1 MTFAFFLY
9 SFVIFK
15 YLMNTF
21 SHVVQFTGEK
31 NAADSLSFLENAPED
46 FTSLQRG
53 SGRVWA
59 FDGTQDLLQQI
70 LKRVF
75 TFNHRGRN
83 RDEPV

>member
-15 YLMNTF
+15 YLVNAF
-21 SHVVQFTGEK
+21 SHKNGKCAVQFTGEK

-53 SGRVWA
+53 SGQVWA

-75 TFNHRGRN
+75 TFNH
-83 RDEPV
+83 